1 MDNPG
6 PQPRILIVEASR
18 MVRAMIVKNIRDQY
32 EFREE
37 ADGEAPR
44 RADHVG
50 VSLFDLVARLATKG
64 GLPQRDAKAVAE
76 VVTSN
81 ASLIDAGTM
90 KMKGAEAAQ
99 GPTIDFVGIEF
110 LARGRLAANT
120 VGRVVF
126 RSGRAQGSGFLVGP
140 GLFLT
145 NNHVVSSA
153 EMAPT

>member
-1 MDNPG
+1 MNSSEESLLRQLVRNRIAGRASEIDRSLRQIAAGNPLG
-6 PQPRILIVEASR
+6 SEPNKER
-18 MVRAMIVKNIRDQY
+18 
-32 EFREE
+32 
-37 ADGEAPR
+37 
-44 RADHVG
+44 
-50 VSLFDLVARLATKG
+50 LVARLATKG

-126 RSGRAQGSGFLVGP
+126 
-140 GLFLT
+140 
-145 NNHVVSSA
+145 
-153 EMAPT
+153 